1 MSDCIFCKIAN
12 KEIPSQMVYED
23 DLVIAFKDIAPQA
36 DIHILVVPRKHLV
49 NLSDMEEGDKEL
61 IGHIHYVASK
71 IAREIGIAESGF
83 RIVSNHNTD
92 AGQVVF
98 HLHFHI
104 LGGNSLGKFW

>member
-1 MSDCIFCKIAN
+1 
-12 KEIPSQMVYED
+12 MVYED